1 MQISAINK
9 FSLIEFPWEI
19 SSIVF
24 TPSCNFRC
32 GYCHNSEFVLP
43 EKLKISLN
51 NLILEKAFFNFLE
64 NRKWLLTLVSIFF
77 FLTIT

>member
-43 EKLKISLN
+43 EKLKYIYKKLIKNETSYKSKSSKLN
-51 NLILEKAFFNFLE
+51 AAFLMILRHFKN
-64 NRKWLLTLVSIFF
+64 
-77 FLTIT
+77 